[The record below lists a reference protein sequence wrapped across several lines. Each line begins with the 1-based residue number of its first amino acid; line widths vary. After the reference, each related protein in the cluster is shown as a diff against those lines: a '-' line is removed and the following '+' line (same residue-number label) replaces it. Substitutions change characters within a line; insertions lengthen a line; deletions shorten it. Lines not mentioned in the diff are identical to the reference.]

1 VAQAVID
8 NSLGRPQQ
16 ARRQLIA
23 LARGGVAG
31 LPRDWL
37 WLLSTTLLADVCA
50 DLDAVEVAPDLI
62 GALSPFAGRV
72 AVLGHGI
79 AATGAVSGS
88 LGRLESLR
96 SRWSAAERHFLHAVA
111 LNERIGAAPAL
122 ARTQVGY
129 ADMLSRRS
137 EPGDEHRA
145 VQLLDEARAIVAT
158 LGIAGL
164 ERPQGN
170 RKGPLGS

>member
-1 VAQAVID
+1 
-8 NSLGRPQQ
+8 
-16 ARRQLIA
+16 
-23 LARGGVAG
+23 VAG

-62 GALSPFAGRV
+62 GALSPFARRV